1 MKKILVID
9 RQGPLRGLIGL
20 VMHGVYEVDGFSDE
34 DRIASPEIDPPDLF
48 VVDQRREGAHDI
60 EFYHLIKADQRYMD
74 VPVIVLSGGQESDE
88 QVLAA
93 GAEAYLR
100 KPFSLKGLRDIIN
113 TSASGEF
120 TIR

>member
-48 VVDQRREGAHDI
+48 VVDHDVRVHMI
-60 EFYHLIKADQRYMD
+60 LNSIILLKPINAIWMSR
-74 VPVIVLSGGQESDE
+74 LSYCQAARNRMSRSLR
-88 QVLAA
+88 LAQK
-93 GAEAYLR
+93 R
-100 KPFSLKGLRDIIN
+100 ISVNHFP
-113 TSASGEF
+113 
-120 TIR
+120 